1 MVIVQITVSAV
12 KKSGG
17 YVMEGKNIRRC
28 SWVDSASECYHD
40 NEWGK
45 PSHDDDYLFEMLLL
59 ESFQAGLSWVIILK
73 KREGFRRAFDGFDYK
88 KIAEYTDNDIERLV
102 HNDDIIKSRG
112 KIAAAVQNAKV
123 FMEIQKEFGSFSDY
137 LWSFVDG
144 QPIRDAS
151 SGYVNRTPL
160 SDKIS
165 KDLKKR
171 GMKYM
176 GSTTTL
182 AYLLA
187 VGIYNAHEP
196 YCFLSPECTD
206 KY

>member
-1 MVIVQITVSAV
+1 MD
-12 KKSGG
+12 
-17 YVMEGKNIRRC
+17 IR
-28 SWVDSASECYHD
+28 
-40 NEWGK
+40 
-45 PSHDDDYLFEMLLL
+45 
-59 ESFQAGLSWVIILK
+59 
-73 KREGFRRAFDGFDYK
+73 
-88 KIAEYTDNDIERLV
+88 
-102 HNDDIIKSRG
+102 
-112 KIAAAVQNAKV
+112 
-123 FMEIQKEFGSFSDY
+123 KEFGSFSNY

-144 QPIRDAS
+144 QPMIDVSA
-151 SGYVNRTPL
+151 GYTDRTPL

-196 YCFLSPECTD
+196 QCFLSPECSD
-206 KY
+206 KPGDR